1 MVNSFAE
8 KDTKMN
14 MSQKCAFEAKK
25 AYDVLGCM
33 RQSVASRLWEV
44 IPPLRL
50 ALVKP
55 HWLYVSSEV
64 G

>member
-1 MVNSFAE
+1 MENSFAE
-8 KDTKMN
+8 KCTKMN
-14 MSQKCAFEAKK
+14 MSHKCALEAKK
-25 AYDVLGCM
+25 AYDVLECI
-33 RQSVASRLWEV
+33 RKSVASKLWKV
-44 IPPLRL
+44 IPPLCL